1 MECPPLAAAAAVSIR
16 QRPWTALAWR
26 ASQQAEAVHQM
37 LGSQK
42 PEPAPLG
49 QAGMGWLAW
58 ALRPGLVGRPS
69 TRSGL

>member
-37 LGSQK
+37 LGSEAGAGPAGPGGHGVASIG
-42 PEPAPLG
+42 PEAGVGGSPLN
-49 QAGMGWLAW
+49 
-58 ALRPGLVGRPS
+58 P
-69 TRSGL
+69 